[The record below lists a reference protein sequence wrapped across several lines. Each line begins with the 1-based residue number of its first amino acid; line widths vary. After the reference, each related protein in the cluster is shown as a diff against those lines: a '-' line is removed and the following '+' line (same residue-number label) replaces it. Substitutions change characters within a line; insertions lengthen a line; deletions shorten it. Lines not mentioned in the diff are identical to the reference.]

1 MINSPYLAPLTPS
14 PCLTAGWVDV
24 LHSVR
29 LQLASRRESV
39 VACALEILQHER
51 RSHGENL
58 TAQIESGG
66 GYLLVRE
73 GVLLGVLLVGVRLA
87 AAFEVAHE
95 AVVASIGV

>member
-1 MINSPYLAPLTPS
+1 MHN
-14 PCLTAGWVDV
+14 
-24 LHSVR
+24 VR

-39 VACALEILQHER
+39 VACALEILQHET
-51 RSHGENL
+51 RSHGENLVTNL

-73 GVLLGVLLVGVRLA
+73 SVLLGVLLVGVRLA

-95 AVVASIGV
+95 AVLASRSVISLQMGLSGRAGSG

>member
-1 MINSPYLAPLTPS
+1 M
-14 PCLTAGWVDV
+14 
-24 LHSVR
+24 R
-29 LQLASRRESV
+29 LQLASRREGV

-66 GYLLVRE
+66 GCLLVRE

-87 AAFEVAHE
+87 AAFEVSHE
-95 AVVASIGV
+95 AVLASRSVISLQMGLSGRPGSG